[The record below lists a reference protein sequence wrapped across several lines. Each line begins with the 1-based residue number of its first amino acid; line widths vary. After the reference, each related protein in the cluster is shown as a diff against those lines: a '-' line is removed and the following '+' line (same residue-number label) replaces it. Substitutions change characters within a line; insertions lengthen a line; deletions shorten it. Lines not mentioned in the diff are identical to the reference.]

1 MINYEFSTPEELGR
15 GNIKTDNYKNPSKH
29 FTILLVGTHIFW

>member
-15 GNIKTDNYKNPSKH
+15 GNIKTEKNPSKH
-29 FTILLVGTHIFW
+29 FTILLVGTCIFW